1 MSVRSGMVTFHDE
14 VQDKLVAI
22 DSVRPHPDNYNNG
35 DVEKI
40 MDSIVTNGMY
50 RPVVVQRSTGF
61 VLAGNHTWM
70 ACKELDSEHI
80 PVTYLD
86 VDDVTAKK
94 IIVADNEIA
103 RQAKPDRGL
112 LQALLDDINSHDSLV
127 GTGFNAAEL
136 EALRALNDI
145 PAEDTSDHMQWPTLC
160 FQLPPHAKKAFYDL
174 TEQAGGDN
182 ERFALL
188 IRLAGWDG
196 KR

>member
-22 DSVRPHPDNYNNG
+22 DAVRPHPENYNNG

-40 MDSIVTNGMY
+40 MDSITMNGMY
-50 RPVVVQRSTGF
+50 RPVVVQKSTGF

-70 ACKELDSEHI
+70 ACKELGSEHI

-86 VDDVTAKK
+86 VDDITAKK

-112 LQALLDDINSHDSLV
+112 LQSLLDDIKSHDSLI
-127 GTGFNAAEL
+127 GTGFNDAEL

-160 FQLPPHAKKAFYDL
+160 FQIPPHAKKAFYDL